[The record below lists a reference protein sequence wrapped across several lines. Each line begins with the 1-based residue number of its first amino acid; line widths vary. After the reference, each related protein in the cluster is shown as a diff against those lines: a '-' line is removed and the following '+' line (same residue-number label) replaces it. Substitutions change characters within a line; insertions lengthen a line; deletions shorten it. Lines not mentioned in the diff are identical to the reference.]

1 MIYFNTEER
10 GAWFHYT
17 GGTGRLAGCGKTLL
31 FSEIRNLYYAESK
44 ADYS

>member
-1 MIYFNTEER
+1 MAER
-10 GAWFHYT
+10 G
-17 GGTGRLAGCGKTLL
+17 LAGCGKTLL